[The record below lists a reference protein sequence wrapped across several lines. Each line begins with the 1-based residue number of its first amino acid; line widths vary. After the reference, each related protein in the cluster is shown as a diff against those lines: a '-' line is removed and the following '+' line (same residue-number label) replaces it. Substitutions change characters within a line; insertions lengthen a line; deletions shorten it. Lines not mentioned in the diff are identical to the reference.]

1 MFAVVKYNDYRKE
14 QTFEIIACCQEV
26 EDANKMAF
34 NLCRS
39 SFTNNTIQKIITHEK
54 NHFLHPI
61 NKAIVSYRVVEYIPA
76 NNNIAG
82 IYSTVYAVLEIANP
96 GFNTLL
102 PEVDS
107 SLLWIRAPLDD

>member
-26 EDANKMAF
+26 EDAKKMAF
-34 NLCRS
+34 NVCRS

-54 NHFLHPI
+54 NHYLHPI
-61 NKAIVSYRVVEYIPA
+61 NKAIVSYRVVDIA

-82 IYSTVYAVLEIANP
+82 IYSTVYAVIEITDRDT
-96 GFNTLL
+96 NTLL
-102 PEVDS
+102 SEVDE
-107 SLLWIRAPLDD
+107 SLFWTNSLSDDE